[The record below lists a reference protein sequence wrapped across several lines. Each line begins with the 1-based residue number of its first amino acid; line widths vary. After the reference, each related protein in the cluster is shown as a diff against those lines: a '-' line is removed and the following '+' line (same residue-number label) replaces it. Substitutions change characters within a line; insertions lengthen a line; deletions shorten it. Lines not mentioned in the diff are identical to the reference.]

1 MRQAATVKVEATT
14 APSPPSPKEWWEKIV
29 AWWNSLPAWQKIA
42 LVSSSAAVSVASI
55 ALAIKRKGK
64 T

>member
-1 MRQAATVKVEATT
+1 MKQVATVKVEATA
-14 APSPPSPKEWWEKIV
+14 APPFPPSPKEWWEKIV

-42 LVSSSAAVSVASI
+42 LASSAAVSVAGI
-55 ALAIKRKGK
+55 ALAIKKGK